1 MDNRTTRDSSGED
14 PEDSSALRTNQWTSS
29 ISSSFLRLGESIT
42 SVLTN
47 LNLVGSL
54 AVLAALVSFWLNFR
68 GAYAATK
75 SAVNELSPI
84 AASLLLPILVGLTVF
99 VIVWCTAY
107 GWRYVQSMTEKSVP
121 YLKAKRDLKK
131 LAPDIE
137 SCLFFLEEAIHAEDE
152 MKKHR
157 LRGYIGEICLSLW
170 EEMVHTELDGPTA
183 YCIQD
188 ALARIHRRSGE

>member
-107 GWRYVQSMTEKSVP
+107 GWRYVQAMTAKSVP

-131 LAPDIE
+131 LTPDIE